1 MKQDRAITAIGL
13 LTAFMGLLMLSVGRF
28 ILGGIVML
36 LAFGIFWTRG
46 GGKFNDRSIYEK
58 IIRTDLGIDEL
69 YEKIKDIDT
78 PFGKPWI
85 AGHKG
90 YEGDSIVFGPGKF
103 RDCVVISRVKG
114 GSLSI
119 KHLTLTENI
128 IRGEEDEYRFSDLIN
143 TAEAEVTPERYAVFA
158 GFKLAS
164 VMLVKHLM
172 EIVEKLSEDRNAEV
186 PDSLDFFTFYYHNS
200 SDGYLRNSGGD
211 EVLKIEHSYKPFRSA
226 VLDADGNEMASV
238 MPHAF
243 DGKGIVLDTAGYEMF
258 ANGEHYGEIK
268 RLKEGRQEGFICST
282 EEGEFRVNIFPSCM
296 RAKVSCNYTVE
307 HEGELKAVIGGS
319 PSLQFDNEGWCRN
332 DLILSYDDDYLVLY
346 AILEIFILTLNSR
359 FLK

>member
-1 MKQDRAITAIGL
+1 MKQDKAMRAIGV
-13 LTAFMGLLMLSVGRF
+13 LTVLMGLLMLSVGKF
-28 ILGGIVML
+28 IMGGIVML

-58 IIRTDLGIDEL
+58 VVKTDLGIDEL

-103 RDCVVISRVKG
+103 KDCVVISRVKN
-114 GSLSI
+114 SLSI
-119 KHLTLTENI
+119 KHLTLIENI
-128 IRGEEDEYRFSDLIN
+128 IR
-143 TAEAEVTPERYAVFA
+143 FA
-158 GFKLAS
+158 GFKLAA

-172 EIVEKLSEDRNAEV
+172 EIVEKLSADRNAEV

-200 SDGYLRNSGGD
+200 SDGYLRNSDGE
-211 EVLKIEHSYKPFRSA
+211 EVLKVEHSYSPFRSA
-226 VLDADGNEMASV
+226 VLDSDGSEMASV

-243 DGKGIVLDTAGYEMF
+243 DGKGIVLDMAGYEMF

-268 RLKEGRQEGFICST
+268 RFKDGKKEGFICST

-307 HEGELKAVIGGS
+307 RDGELKAVIGGS

>member
-1 MKQDRAITAIGL
+1 MKLDKTITALGVMTVFI
-13 LTAFMGLLMLSVGRF
+13 GLLMLTVGRF
-28 ILGGIVML
+28 IMGGIILL

-58 IIRTDLGIDEL
+58 VVKTDLGIDEL

-78 PFGKPWI
+78 PFGKAWI

-90 YEGDSIVFGPGKF
+90 YEGDSIIFGPGSFK
-103 RDCVVISRVKG
+103 DIVAISRVKD
-114 GSLSI
+114 SLSI

-128 IRGEEDEYRFSDLIN
+128 IRKEEDEYRFSGLVN

-158 GFKLAS
+158 GFKLAA

-172 EIVEKLSEDRNAEV
+172 ELVEKLDEDRNAEV

-200 SDGYLRNSGGD
+200 SDGYLRNSEGD
-211 EVLKIEHSYKPFRSA
+211 GVLKAEHSYSPFRSA

-243 DGKGIVLDTAGYEMF
+243 NAKGIVLDTAGYELF

-268 RLKEGRQEGFICST
+268 RFKEGRQEGFICST
-282 EEGEFRVNIFPSCM
+282 DDGEFRVNIFPSCM

-307 HEGELKAVIGGS
+307 REGELKAVIGGS

-332 DLILSYDDDYLVLY
+332 DLVLAYDEDYLVLY
-346 AILEIFILTLNSR
+346 AILEIFILTLNAR

>member
-1 MKQDRAITAIGL
+1 MKQDRAMTAIGV
-13 LTAFMGLLMLSVGRF
+13 LTVLMALLMLSVGKF
-28 ILGGIVML
+28 IMGGIVAL

-58 IIRTDLGIDEL
+58 IVKTDLGIDEL

-103 RDCVVISRVKG
+103 KDCVVISRVKG
-114 GSLSI
+114 SLSI
-119 KHLTLTENI
+119 KHLTLIENI

-143 TAEAEVTPERYAVFA
+143 TAEAEVTPERYAIFA
-158 GFKLAS
+158 GFKLAA

-172 EIVEKLSEDRNAEV
+172 EIVEKLTADRNAEM
-186 PDSLDFFTFYYHNS
+186 PDSLDFFRFYYHNS
-200 SDGYLRNSGGD
+200 SDGYLRDSDGA
-211 EVLKIEHSYKPFRSA
+211 EVLKVEHLYSPFRSA
-226 VLDADGNEMASV
+226 VLDGDGNEMASV
-238 MPHAF
+238 MPRAF
-243 DGKGIVLDTAGYEMF
+243 NQKGIVIDAAGYDMF
-258 ANGEHYGEIK
+258 ANGERYGEIK
-268 RLKEGRQEGFICST
+268 RYKEGKDEGFICST
-282 EEGEFRVNIFPSCM
+282 DEGEFRVNIFPSCM

-307 HEGELKAVIGGS
+307 HEGEVKAVIGGS
-319 PSLQFDNEGWCRN
+319 PSLQFDEEGWCRN

>member
-58 IIRTDLGIDEL
+58 IIRTDLGIDEI

-226 VLDADGNEMASV
+226 ALDADGNEMASV

>member
-1 MKQDRAITAIGL
+1 MTAIGV
-13 LTAFMGLLMLSVGRF
+13 LTVIMGLLMLSVGKF
-28 ILGGIVML
+28 IMGGIVML

-58 IIRTDLGIDEL
+58 VVKTDLGIDEL

-103 RDCVVISRVKG
+103 KDCVVISRVKS
-114 GSLSI
+114 SLSI
-119 KHLTLTENI
+119 KHLTLIENI
-128 IRGEEDEYRFSDLIN
+128 IRKEEDEYRFSDLVN

-158 GFKLAS
+158 GFKLAA

-172 EIVEKLSEDRNAEV
+172 EIVEKLTEDRNAEM
-186 PDSLDFFTFYYHNS
+186 PDSLDFFKFYYHNS
-200 SDGYLRNSGGD
+200 SDGYLRNSDGA
-211 EVLKIEHSYKPFRSA
+211 EVLKVEYSYSPFRSA
-226 VLDADGNEMASV
+226 VLDGDGSEMASV

-243 DGKGIVLDTAGYEMF
+243 DGKGIVIDSAGYEMF

-268 RLKEGRQEGFICST
+268 RFKEGKKEGFICRT
-282 EEGEFRVNIFPSCM
+282 EEGEFLVSIFPSCM

-307 HEGELKAVIGGS
+307 HDGEVKAVIGGS
-319 PSLQFDNEGWCRN
+319 PSLQFDEEGWCRN

-346 AILEIFILTLNSR
+346 AILEVFILTLNSR

>member
-1 MKQDRAITAIGL
+1 MTAIGV
-13 LTAFMGLLMLSVGRF
+13 LTVIMGLLMLSVGKF
-28 ILGGIVML
+28 IMGGIVML

-58 IIRTDLGIDEL
+58 VVKTDLGIDEL

-103 RDCVVISRVKG
+103 KDCVVISRVKS
-114 GSLSI
+114 SLSI
-119 KHLTLTENI
+119 KHLTLIENI
-128 IRGEEDEYRFSDLIN
+128 IRKEEDEYRFSDLVN

-158 GFKLAS
+158 GFKLAA

-172 EIVEKLSEDRNAEV
+172 EIVEKLTEDRNAEM
-186 PDSLDFFTFYYHNS
+186 PDSLDFFKFYYHNS
-200 SDGYLRNSGGD
+200 SDGYLRNSDGA
-211 EVLKIEHSYKPFRSA
+211 EVLKVEYSYSPFRSA
-226 VLDADGNEMASV
+226 VLDGDGCEMASV

-243 DGKGIVLDTAGYEMF
+243 DGKGIVIDSAGYEMF

-268 RLKEGRQEGFICST
+268 RFKEGKKEGFICRT
-282 EEGEFRVNIFPSCM
+282 EEGEFLVSIFPSCM

-307 HEGELKAVIGGS
+307 YDGEVKAVIGGS
-319 PSLQFDNEGWCRN
+319 PSLQFDEEGWCRN
-332 DLILSYDDDYLVLY
+332 DLILSYDEDYLVLY
-346 AILEIFILTLNSR
+346 AILEVFILTLNSR

>member
-58 IIRTDLGIDEL
+58 IIKTDLGIDEL

-78 PFGKPWI
+78 PFDKPWI

>member
-58 IIRTDLGIDEL
+58 IIKTDLGIDEL

>member
-1 MKQDRAITAIGL
+1 MKQDRAMTAVGV
-13 LTAFMGLLMLSVGRF
+13 LTVFMGLLMLSVGRF
-28 ILGGIVML
+28 IIGGIIML

-58 IIRTDLGIDEL
+58 VVKTDLGIDEL

-85 AGHKG
+85 SGHKG
-90 YEGDSIVFGPGKF
+90 YEGDSIIFGPGRF
-103 RDCVVISRVKG
+103 SDIVAISRVKD
-114 GSLSI
+114 SLSI

-128 IRGEEDEYRFSDLIN
+128 IRGEDDEHRFSDIIN
-143 TAEAEVTPERYAVFA
+143 TVEAEVTPERYAVFA
-158 GFKLAS
+158 SFKLAA
-164 VMLVKHLM
+164 VMLLKHLM
-172 EIVEKLSEDRNAEV
+172 EIVEKLSEDRNAEM
-186 PDSLDFFTFYYHNS
+186 PEFLDFFTFYYHNS
-200 SDGYLRNSGGD
+200 SDGYLRNSDGD
-211 EVLKIEHSYKPFRSA
+211 EVLKVEHSYKPFRSA

-243 DGKGIVLDTAGYEMF
+243 DGKGIVLDTAGYELF

-268 RLKEGRQEGFICST
+268 RFKEGKKEGFLCST
-282 EEGEFRVNIFPSCM
+282 EEGDFLVNIFPSCM
-296 RAKVSCNYTVE
+296 RAKVSCNYTIERDV
-307 HEGELKAVIGGS
+307 ELKAVIGGS

>member
-1 MKQDRAITAIGL
+1 MKQDRAMTAIGI
-13 LTAFMGLLMLSVGRF
+13 LTVLMGLLMLSVGKF
-28 ILGGIVML
+28 IMGGIVML

-58 IIRTDLGIDEL
+58 VVKTDLGIDEL

-85 AGHKG
+85 AVHKG
-90 YEGDSIVFGPGKF
+90 YEGDSIIFGPGKF
-103 RDCVVISRVKG
+103 KDMVAISRVKD
-114 GSLSI
+114 SLSI
-119 KHLTLTENI
+119 KHLTLIENI
-128 IRGEEDEYRFSDLIN
+128 IRGEEDEYRFSDLVN
-143 TAEAEVTPERYAVFA
+143 TAEAEVTPERYAIFA
-158 GFKLAS
+158 GFKLAA

-172 EIVEKLSEDRNAEV
+172 EIVEKLSADRNAEV

-200 SDGYLRNSGGD
+200 SDGYLRNSDGE
-211 EVLKIEHSYKPFRSA
+211 EVLKVEHSYSPFRSA
-226 VLDADGNEMASV
+226 VLDSDGSEMASV

-243 DGKGIVLDTAGYEMF
+243 DGKGIVLDMAGYEMF

-268 RLKEGRQEGFICST
+268 RFKDGKQEGFICST

-307 HEGELKAVIGGS
+307 RDGELKAVIGGS